1 MTDNAAMADSEHHGA
16 ETSDESASTEGVVDR
31 VAFFTRH
38 RSLLFTVAYEIT
50 GSAGDA
56 EDVVQD
62 SYLRWAQ
69 ADASAVRHPRAYL
82 VQIATRQALNKLRS
96 AARRREE
103 YVGPWLPEPL
113 ITSPD
118 VAEDA
123 VLADSVSMAMLVVLD
138 TLTPDER
145 AVFVLRE
152 VFAFSHDE
160 IATAVGK
167 SAPAV
172 RQIAHR
178 ARDHV
183 QARRPRVTTGPAQS
197 REVVESFMT
206 AAVTGELQELMDLL
220 APDCVLL
227 ADGGGIKSAALRPIA
242 GADKIARFLIGVRDQ
257 AGGEVRMEFD
267 TVNGQPAAVLFV
279 DDVLDSVAMAET
291 LEGRIST
298 IYLVRNPEKLDRLDI
313 GERLTRQS

>member
-1 MTDNAAMADSEHHGA
+1 M
-16 ETSDESASTEGVVDR
+16 
-31 VAFFTRH
+31 
-38 RSLLFTVAYEIT
+38 
-50 GSAGDA
+50 
-56 EDVVQD
+56 
-62 SYLRWAQ
+62 
-69 ADASAVRHPRAYL
+69 
-82 VQIATRQALNKLRS
+82 
-96 AARRREE
+96 
-103 YVGPWLPEPL
+103 
-113 ITSPD
+113 
-118 VAEDA
+118 
-123 VLADSVSMAMLVVLD
+123 LADSVSMAMLVVLD

-160 IATAVGK
+160 IASAVGK

-178 ARDHV
+178 ARGHV

-279 DDVLDSVAMAET
+279 DDVLDTVAMAET